1 MQDTPISRARYMQEN
16 RKMRFEEAYDG
27 WTQGR
32 LTQTE
37 AALLL
42 GQCERSFR
50 RHIER
55 YEADGLDGLLDKRL
69 SQISRRRASSVEV
82 DHVVHLYKSGF
93 DGWSVAHFHSKYK
106 SELPGVGGVGGAR
119 SYSWLK
125 TVLQGAG
132 VVKAAKRTGKH
143 RIKRER
149 APLPGMMIHQDAST
163 HRWVSEAVWDLV
175 VTMDDATGEH
185 TSMFFCAQEGTASS
199 LHGLGQTIARYGL
212 FASLYTD
219 RGSHYFSTPVAGGK
233 VDKQNHTQVGRAL
246 HQLGI
251 EHIAAYSP
259 QARGRGE
266 RAFQTHQG
274 RLPQELAK
282 AGITDMDSANAY
294 LEQTYRP
301 AHNQEFCVAS
311 TLAGTAYVPFISGS
325 LPDVLCEHHER
336 QVGNDNCV
344 SFEGKSLQIPAD
356 EFKYHYVR
364 AKVRVHR
371 YVDATLA
378 VFHGPRRLAAY
389 DAMGAP
395 IETKEVLRL
404 AA

>member
-1 MQDTPISRARYMQEN
+1 MNHPPISRARYLQEN
-16 RKMRFEEAYDG
+16 RKMRFEEAYDS

-32 LTQTE
+32 ITQSE

-42 GQCERSFR
+42 GQCERSLR

-55 YEADGLDGLLDKRL
+55 YEADGLEGLLDKRL
-69 SQISRRRASSVEV
+69 SQISKRRASSAEIE
-82 DHVVHLYKSGF
+82 HVVHLYKSGF
-93 DGWSVAHFHSKYK
+93 AGWSVAHFHSKYK
-106 SELPGVGGVGGAR
+106 QQHLGMNGLDAR

-132 VVKAAKRTGKH
+132 VVKAAKQTGKH

-163 HRWVSEAVWDLV
+163 HRWIPDEVWDLV

-185 TSMFFCAQEGTASS
+185 TSMFFCAQEGTLSS
-199 LHGLGQTIARYGL
+199 MHGLGQTIARYGL

-294 LEQTYRP
+294 LEQSYRA
-301 AHNQEFCVAS
+301 AHNQEFAVAS
-311 TLAGTAYVPFISGS
+311 TLPGTAYVPFISGS

-364 AKVRVHR
+364 AKVKVHR

-378 VFHGPRRLAAY
+378 LYHGPRRLASY
-389 DAMGAP
+389 DVLGVA
-395 IETKEVLRL
+395 IESQEVLRL